1 MPEIKQFSKE
11 GHERYKIWLA
21 SMKAVPKSRFNRT
34 LNDEDHTETFLDAT
48 GATVDLGERRN
59 FDTALEFTV
68 HLYSRLNGNNAQ
80 KKQSVVM
87 IMENPQVADWLVY
100 HYFDVLC
107 KKYTQGE
114 QAGKYNV
121 GELARYILDLEG
133 RQKIYRHLVVGRLA
147 VFATYPNVARPEE
160 SLSRLCLT
168 HSPNTFS
175 RAMDVIS
182 STEDVFFNEEM
193 MKVLN
198 RLYWNNRTDKPKKK
212 FTENKHPLQDGCLYR
227 FVGPNSF
234 YDQHHLTHDFR
245 SMTEDEII
253 ELMKSSCGT
262 EFDGWLDQDQADEA

>member
-1 MPEIKQFSKE
+1 MPNIKQFRRE
-11 GHERYKIWLA
+11 GHEDYKIWLA
-21 SMKAVPKSRFNRT
+21 SMKAVPKSRINRT
-34 LNDEDHTETFLDAT
+34 LNDEDHTEAFLEAT
-48 GATVDLGERRN
+48 GAPVDLGERRD
-59 FDTALEFTV
+59 FETALEFTV

-100 HYFDVLC
+100 HYFEVLRT
-107 KKYTQGE
+107 KYVQGE
-114 QAGKYNV
+114 QVGKYNV
-121 GELARYILDLEG
+121 GELARYTLDLQG
-133 RQKIYRHLVVGRLA
+133 RQKFYRHLVVGRLA
-147 VFATYPNVARPEE
+147 VFATYPNIANPDA

-168 HSPNTFS
+168 HPPNTFS

-198 RLYWNNRTDKPKKK
+198 RLYWNDGAGRPKSK
-212 FTENKHPLQDGCLYR
+212 FTDNKHPLKDGCLYR
-227 FVGPNSF
+227 FMGPNSF
-234 YDQHHLTHDFR
+234 HDQHHLTHDFR

-262 EFDGWLDQDQADEA
+262 EFDGWLDQEQIDEA

>member
-1 MPEIKQFSKE
+1 MPNIIREFTAD
-11 GHERYKIWLA
+11 GHEKYKVWLS
-21 SMKAVPKSRFNRT
+21 SMKAAPKSRINRT
-34 LNDEDHTETFLDAT
+34 LNDHSETFLDAT
-48 GATVDLGERRN
+48 GMEVDLGNRRD
-59 FDTALEFTV
+59 FDTALDFAAYV
-68 HLYSRLNGNNAQ
+68 YSKLHGTNDQ

-87 IMENPQVADWLVY
+87 IMENPKVADWLVY
-100 HYFDVLC
+100 HYFEILC
-107 KKYTQGE
+107 KKYAQGE
-114 QAGKYNV
+114 RAGKYNL

-133 RQKIYRHLVVGRLA
+133 RQKIYRHLGVGRLA

-234 YDQHHLTHDFR
+234 YDQHYLTHDFR
-245 SMTEDEII
+245 SMNEDEII
-253 ELMKSSCGT
+253 ELMKSSCGP
-262 EFDGWLDQDQADEA
+262 EFDGWLDQEQAV